1 MFSSYS
7 EHGPVLT
14 SRAASAL
21 RADFR
26 LQNTNVTIA
35 NTIRRAILTQ
45 TPSVGFRTEPYD
57 KSDVQIEINTT
68 PLVNEMIAHRVGMIP
83 VNADPLTFDPE
94 LFTFELDVENK
105 SKEIRDVRAQD
116 FMIWMR
122 NPENPLDAP
131 IQVDTATFFPPD
143 PITGDTILITRLRP
157 QWNPTAPN
165 ERIKLRAKATV
176 SSGTENIR
184 WSPVCQA
191 SYEYTRDEDEAHKEQ
206 VFNHWIKT
214 IKKVDDPTT
223 MDPSRK
229 AELLA
234 EFNTMEIQRCYL
246 TDGRGE
252 PNDFTFHV
260 ESIGIQAV
268 PDIVKAAIVSCEVL
282 VSKYIDIDGLVPAN
296 VRVQKGDSRFASI
309 DFIFQHES
317 HTLGNLL
324 ETWIAENEVTGT
336 DAATITYVGYKV
348 PHPLRP
354 EMFVRV
360 GVREGMDAD
369 LQTQT
374 ARRVIARACRALKDD
389 FRALAASWAALHGGG
404 AAAAADSGVEES
416 KGGE

>member
-1 MFSSYS
+1 MFANYT
-7 EHGPVLT
+7 EHGPELLST
-14 SRAASAL
+14 AANKL

-35 NTIRRAILTQ
+35 NTLRRAILTQ

-57 KSDVQIEINTT
+57 KSDVIIEINTT

-83 VNADPLTFDPE
+83 LNADPLTFDPE
-94 LFTFELDVENK
+94 LFSFELDIENK
-105 SKEIRDVRAQD
+105 GKEIRDVRASD

-122 NPENPLDAP
+122 NPENPLDKP

-143 PITGDTILITRLRP
+143 PVTGDTILITRLRP

-165 ERIKLRAKATV
+165 ERIKLKARASV

-184 WSPVCQA
+184 WSAVCQA
-191 SYEYTRDEDEAHKEQ
+191 SYEYTRDPDEAHKEE

-214 IKKVDDPTT
+214 IKKVDDPSTL
-223 MDPSRK
+223 DPTRK
-229 AELLA
+229 AELTA

-246 TDGRGE
+246 TDGKGE

-260 ESIGIQAV
+260 ESIGIQTV

-282 VSKYIDIDGLVPAN
+282 VSKYIDMDGLVPDN
-296 VRVQKGDSRFASI
+296 VRIQEGDSRFPSI
-309 DFIFQHES
+309 DFIFQHET

-324 ETWIAENEVTGT
+324 ETWIADNEVTGASE
-336 DAATITYVGYKV
+336 AAITYVGYKV

-360 GVREGMDAD
+360 GVKEGLDSD
-369 LQTQT
+369 IQKQT
-374 ARRVIARACRALKDD
+374 ARRVIARAARALKDE
-389 FRALAASWAALHGGG
+389 FRALAASWNALHGAPVNNG
-404 AAAAADSGVEES
+404 GVEES